1 MQYVHGSSIRDLIAE
16 AAPLPLEWVAA
27 IGLQIA
33 AVLACAHRVSLIH
46 RDLKPSN
53 LLLTRDGAVKVIDFG
68 VAALGV
74 DAALSTL
81 TPAGVIVGTANYQA
95 PERML
100 GLYSPR
106 SDLYS
111 LGCVLRELAPDVDP
125 LIDELTAHNPDDRP
139 ASAVDVITRLL
150 PLLGTPP
157 PLPAFTHRNA
167 DAANLT
173 RAFLALINSSAS
185 VAPSPV
191 PTDLRRVRAQVDRL
205 MTADQHSQAVSLLS
219 AAIDVNPDSPL
230 CLDLRRDLA
239 RVLFASGNFEQAA
252 SALHALI
259 PDLSARLGPSFA
271 HGVSLRLPAWS
282 GGIDVEEGEELGL

>member
-81 TPAGVIVGTANYQA
+81 TPAGVIVGTATYQA

-157 PLPAFTHRNA
+157 PTAGLHPPQRRRGQPDPRLPG
-167 DAANLT
+167 
-173 RAFLALINSSAS
+173 
-185 VAPSPV
+185 
-191 PTDLRRVRAQVDRL
+191 TDQLLRIGRAQPRTNRPATRPRPGGQTDDGRPTFPSRLAALGRDRRE
-205 MTADQHSQAVSLLS
+205 
-219 AAIDVNPDSPL
+219 P
-230 CLDLRRDLA
+230 
-239 RVLFASGNFEQAA
+239 
-252 SALHALI
+252 
-259 PDLSARLGPSFA
+259 
-271 HGVSLRLPAWS
+271 
-282 GGIDVEEGEELGL
+282 